1 MREFGLMIII
11 SDLFS
16 LRMLGLVSKILFQL
30 PSWSK
35 LHVLWGVRFREDVKL
50 DMLVNDITKQG
61 RR

>member
-1 MREFGLMIII
+1 MIII

-35 LHVLWGVRFREDVKL
+35 LHVLWDVRFREDVKL